1 MCVIGVAS
9 ALKRAPPSIVVV
21 GRPNVGK
28 STIANRLT
36 QKFGSGAI
44 VHDEP
49 GVTRDRTYG
58 YGWWGS
64 HEFAVVDTGGIVF
77 DDDSNQVFMP
87 QIRQQALVALGSAS
101 VALMVVDGQCGCT
114 TLDEEIA
121 AFLRKLPRVPVVLAV
136 NKCESTVS
144 GDLLAADFWQLG
156 VGTPF
161 PVSGIHGTGMGDLL
175 DELVAGL
182 PEETLQDQGEAD
194 ELRVAIL
201 GKPNVGK
208 SSLLNRLAGAER
220 AIVSDVAGTTRD
232 VIDQQVRRNSRS
244 YVFLDTAGVR
254 RAVRVRKGLEE
265 MMVQRSL
272 KAARRADV
280 CLLLLDAT
288 EGVSDQEIRLA
299 QFAADAGRACV
310 IVVNKWD
317 AVDGKTDQ
325 LYRNSLEYV
334 QRKLPMLSWA
344 AQLHVSAKTGF
355 KTAQIFEAIDAA
367 AKTHRRRVSTSA
379 MNEVLEDAVRWQ
391 RPPSDS
397 KGRQGSIYYC
407 AQVSTQPPTIV
418 IFCND
423 PSLFSQSYKRYLEG
437 QVRMSLGF
445 EGSPIRF
452 IFRPRRA
459 REVMSPGGTSPYSRT
474 K

>member
-1 MCVIGVAS
+1 M
-9 ALKRAPPSIVVV
+9 
-21 GRPNVGK
+21 
-28 STIANRLT
+28 
-36 QKFGSGAI
+36 
-44 VHDEP
+44 
-49 GVTRDRTYG
+49 
-58 YGWWGS
+58 
-64 HEFAVVDTGGIVF
+64 
-77 DDDSNQVFMP
+77 
-87 QIRQQALVALGSAS
+87 
-101 VALMVVDGQCGCT
+101 
-114 TLDEEIA
+114 
-121 AFLRKLPRVPVVLAV
+121 LAV

-317 AVDGKTDQ
+317 AVDGKTAQ

-344 AQLHVSAKTGF
+344 TQLHVSAKTGF